1 MKVGTIFMSSK
12 LSANIAFSNPPNEN
26 NIAVSIITNRV
37 KNIFWTTI
45 SVKNKD
51 VIKTRIQNKDFKEKV
66 RGGEIVKNIVKRE
79 GIGAF
84 FKGIGPKL
92 LTIGPK
98 LTFSFTVA
106 QYFIQYF
113 DDMLNKQ
120 N

>member
-1 MKVGTIFMSSK
+1 M
-12 LSANIAFSNPPNEN
+12 
-26 NIAVSIITNRV
+26 
-37 KNIFWTTI
+37 
-45 SVKNKD
+45 
-51 VIKTRIQNKDFKEKV
+51 
-66 RGGEIVKNIVKRE
+66 KNIVKRE